1 MIFRMNKIFEIE
13 DEVTEDSVEQIE
25 AKQFP
30 CDECEYDAKKLT
42 TWKGTNSLD
51 TKHNNTHVMNVS
63 IM

>member
-30 CDECEYDAKKLT
+30 CDECEYDAKKNNKLKGHKLT
-42 TWKGTNSLD
+42 
-51 TKHNNTHVMNVS
+51 
-63 IM
+63 

>member
-30 CDECEYDAKKLT
+30 CGECEYDAK
-42 TWKGTNSLD
+42 N
-51 TKHNNTHVMNVS
+51 
-63 IM
+63 